1 MTIKIVISL
10 FRRID
15 IARQKTTTFA
25 KAPVVKESKK
35 TKVSIMQLT
44 KAEEQVM
51 QILWDMKEGLVKD
64 IRDSF
69 SDPKP
74 VRNTVSTV
82 LRVLEKKGYVGHKAY
97 ANVHLYHPLVSKSD
111 YSKNQL
117 FGLMEGYFNNSFP
130 AMASFFAREKDLSL
144 KELDELLEDTR
155 KELSRDEE
163 QVDKLPQAGNKR
175 RK

>member
-1 MTIKIVISL
+1 
-10 FRRID
+10 
-15 IARQKTTTFA
+15 
-25 KAPVVKESKK
+25 
-35 TKVSIMQLT
+35 MQLT

-69 SDPKP
+69 SEPRP

-97 ANVHLYHPLVSKSD
+97 GNVHLYHPLVSKEE
-111 YSKNQL
+111 YSKSQL

-130 AMASFFAREKDLSL
+130 AMASFFAREKDLTM
-144 KELDELLEDTR
+144 KELEELMEDTK
-155 KELSRDEE
+155 KELKKS
-163 QVDKLPQAGNKR
+163 KKR
-175 RK
+175 S

>member
-1 MTIKIVISL
+1 
-10 FRRID
+10 
-15 IARQKTTTFA
+15 
-25 KAPVVKESKK
+25 
-35 TKVSIMQLT
+35 MQLT

-51 QILWDMKEGLVKD
+51 QILWDLNEGLVKD

-74 VRNTVSTV
+74 ARNTVSTV

-97 ANVHLYHPLVSKSD
+97 ANVHLYHPLISKND
-111 YSKNQL
+111 YSKSQL

-130 AMASFFAREKDLSL
+130 LMASFFAREKDLTF

-155 KELSRDEE
+155 KELS
-163 QVDKLPQAGNKR
+163 KGNKQDDNIPQGGHKK